1 MNPLNIR
8 PLSFQR
14 NFTRYAPGSVLIAY
28 GHTKVLCTACIT
40 EGVPRFLK
48 DSGKGWLT
56 AEYSMLPSSTHTRSD
71 REASKGKQSGRTQE
85 IQRLIGRSFR
95 SILDLSILGEKT
107 IQLDADVIQADG
119 GTRTAAITGCMMA
132 LSDGVLA
139 LMKTGQLSKNPIKE
153 WVAAV
158 SVGYVK
164 GEPAIDL
171 SYEQDSQADVDMNVV
186 MTESGKFIEIQGTAE
201 KNPFSHDNLISLLNL
216 AQKGIQHIFSQIKP

>member
-1 MNPLNIR
+1 M
-8 PLSFQR
+8 S
-14 NFTRYAPGSVLIAY
+14 Y

-56 AEYSMLPSSTHTRSD
+56 AEYSLLPSSTHTRSE

-95 SILDLSILGEKT
+95 SILDLSALGEKT

-119 GTRTAAITGCMMA
+119 GTRTAAITGCMVA
-132 LSDGVLA
+132 LSDGISA
-139 LMKTGQLSKNPIKE
+139 LMKTGQLSKNPIQE

-164 GEPAIDL
+164 GEPVIDL

-201 KNPFSHDNLISLLNL
+201 KNPFSHENLTTLLDL
-216 AQKGIQHIFSQIKP
+216 AHKGIQTIFSQIKPQSK